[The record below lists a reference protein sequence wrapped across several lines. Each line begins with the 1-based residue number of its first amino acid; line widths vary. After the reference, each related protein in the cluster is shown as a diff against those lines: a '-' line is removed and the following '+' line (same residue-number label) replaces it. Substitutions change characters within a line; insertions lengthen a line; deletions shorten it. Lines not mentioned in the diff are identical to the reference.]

1 MSRRGA
7 ADAREAV
14 DQPPSSEAFELID
27 VPAAVVCAACG
38 SSECAGCSGVDETTH
53 ASGVVAIV
61 PWERPGLGAARRL
74 WTTAKLAT
82 RSSDTF
88 FGALPEGDPTP
99 ALRFAF
105 LAELCAVAG
114 LCIALVPIALLF
126 APWLATAVVDDA
138 ALRATLG
145 RALFCAI
152 PGFALVMVALHAAH
166 GVGLDLGARRLG
178 VARRGRGLRFG
189 LYSCGWDLVTL
200 PLGLA
205 MVAIGDGLGAA
216 LKTAPLSL
224 TVPAR
229 AARAYLMGV
238 HRLDEAQAQNAARFA
253 IGVSIATLAVIALL
267 GGAIA
272 LGLMVR

>member
-14 DQPPSSEAFELID
+14 DQPPSSETFELID

-53 ASGVVAIV
+53 ASGIVAIV

-82 RSSDTF
+82 RSSESF
-88 FGALPEGDPTP
+88 FGALPEGDPAP

-105 LAELCAVAG
+105 LAELLAVTG
-114 LCIALVPIALLF
+114 LCIALIPIALLF
-126 APWLATAVVDDA
+126 APWLASAVVYDE
-138 ALRATLG
+138 ALRAALG

-152 PGFALVMVALHAAH
+152 PGFALAMVGLHAAH
-166 GVGLDLGARRLG
+166 GFGLDLGARRLG
-178 VARRGRGLRFG
+178 SRRRGRGLRFG
-189 LYSCGWDLVTL
+189 LYACGWDLVTL

-205 MVAIGDGLGAA
+205 LVAVGDGLGEA

-238 HRLDEAQAQNAARFA
+238 HRLDEAQSQRAARFA
-253 IGVSIATLAVIALL
+253 IGISVIMLGVIGALCIALAVAL
-267 GGAIA
+267 A
-272 LGLMVR
+272 LG